1 MIQAEKGQLM
11 AYERLRNAALPQVL
25 SEVVA
30 DAADL
35 FQRELRLARAEIS
48 EKITTKLNAGIW
60 LSAAGVLALMAVF
73 IVLQAVIFAIASTG
87 LAMHWS
93 CLIVAAALAVIA
105 AGAFFKGR
113 ADAKDELTPDRTIHQ
128 VKRDISTVKEQLS

>member
-1 MIQAEKGQLM
+1 M
-11 AYERLRNAALPQVL
+11 AYERLRKTTLPQVL

-35 FQRELRLARAEIS
+35 FQRELRLAKAEIS
-48 EKITTKLNAGIW
+48 EKVTTKLTAGIW
-60 LSAAGVLALMAVF
+60 TTAAGVLALMAVF

-93 CLIVAAALAVIA
+93 CLIVAAGLAAIA
-105 AGAFFKGR
+105 AATFFKGR
-113 ADAKDELTPDRTIHQ
+113 ADAKGDLTPDRTIDQ

>member
-1 MIQAEKGQLM
+1 M
-11 AYERLRNAALPQVL
+11 AYERLRNTTLPHVL

-35 FQRELRLARAEIS
+35 FQRELRLAKAEIA
-48 EKITTKLNAGIW
+48 EKITTKLTAGIW
-60 LSAAGVLALMAVF
+60 ISAAGVLALMAVF

-87 LAMHWS
+87 LAMHWA
-93 CLIVAAALAVIA
+93 CLIVAVGLAAIA

-113 ADAKDELTPDRTIHQ
+113 ADAKDDLAPDRTIYQ